1 MSFRILNM
9 AILSKVNN
17 QNSILRIKQNKI
29 ILKIMR
35 ILIKNMIIIM
45 INQLKKKNFGIM
57 KQIKVIKT
65 TKKLSPIEA

>member
-1 MSFRILNM
+1 
-9 AILSKVNN
+9 
-17 QNSILRIKQNKI
+17 
-29 ILKIMR
+29 MR

-45 INQLKKKNFGIM
+45 INQFKKKNFGIM